1 MLKRKE
7 RIFIVENDERLRTR
21 LTNWFEKKR
30 CEVICM
36 EDLSFVL
43 SEIETSVADCL
54 IIGENITD
62 RLVASKKIAEA
73 DKNVRIILLGDRE
86 EEIQNLNQ
94 VLYIPRPLV
103 AKHIGEEYYKN
114 KLTLDSY
121 EQVFSFGDFSF
132 NNISRLLVFKDKTS
146 QEENTRKLTKT
157 ESHILLMLAQK
168 KDTLVSREKIITR
181 IWNENSWRN
190 SRCLDVYITRLRSY
204 LALDENI
211 SIHTEQNK
219 GFILQ
224 EKKYL

>member
-1 MLKRKE
+1 
-7 RIFIVENDERLRTR
+7 
-21 LTNWFEKKR
+21 
-30 CEVICM
+30 M
-36 EDLSFVL
+36 EGLSFVL
-43 SEIETSVADCL
+43 SEIESSVVDCL
-54 IIGENITD
+54 IIGENIPD
-62 RLVASKKIAEA
+62 RLSLCKNIAKA
-73 DKNVRIILLGDRE
+73 DNNVRIILLGDTE

-103 AKHIGEEYYKN
+103 AKHIGKEYYKN

-121 EQVFSFGDFSF
+121 EQVFSFGGFSF
-132 NNISRLLVFKDKTS
+132 NNITRLLVFKDKTY
-146 QEENTRKLTKT
+146 QEGNIRKLTKT